1 LDEAVTYTVW
11 LIPLLVELQL
21 RFKTP
26 VQIFQDNL
34 STITIAKNG
43 GNFSRSKHIMNKQAF
58 VKQYIEDGTLELVY
72 CSSGTMPA
80 DMISKPV
87 SGSITRKLC
96 DLISLVDMT

>member
-1 LDEAVTYTVW
+1 
-11 LIPLLVELQL
+11 
-21 RFKTP
+21 
-26 VQIFQDNL
+26 
-34 STITIAKNG
+34 
-43 GNFSRSKHIMNKQAF
+43 MNKQAF